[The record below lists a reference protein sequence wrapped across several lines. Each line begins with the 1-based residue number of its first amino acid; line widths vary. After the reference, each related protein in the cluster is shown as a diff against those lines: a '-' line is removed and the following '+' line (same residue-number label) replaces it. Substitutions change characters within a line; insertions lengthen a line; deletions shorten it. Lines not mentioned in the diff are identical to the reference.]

1 MSSVAN
7 PWAVEAMQQLG
18 VSVNR
23 MRIVTMS
30 TLPTALYTGLETS
43 GFHIWFLQDT
53 VRGPPSWLCF
63 L

>member
-1 MSSVAN
+1 
-7 PWAVEAMQQLG
+7 MQQLG